1 MLENNILKKNI
12 LKNFKTSDKN
22 AVYAIGSKV
31 NLNDKSLE
39 YNKLVDDLL
48 NNDIVLKM
56 KNYIQ
61 HGNTTCYQH
70 CINVSYY
77 SYKIC
82 KKLRLDIESAARA
95 GLLHDL
101 FLYDWHTNS
110 PKTTFFKQHGF
121 THPQIAYDNAKK
133 YFNINEIEKDMILK
147 HMFPLTLKFPKY
159 KETFVIILVDKWCTM
174 KEFFDGLYNK
184 Y

>member
-31 NLNDKSLE
+31 NLNDRSLE

-70 CINVSYY
+70 CNIKHLY
-77 SYKIC
+77 SV
-82 KKLRLDIESAARA
+82 
-95 GLLHDL
+95 
-101 FLYDWHTNS
+101 
-110 PKTTFFKQHGF
+110 
-121 THPQIAYDNAKK
+121 DNK
-133 YFNINEIEKDMILK
+133 
-147 HMFPLTLKFPKY
+147 
-159 KETFVIILVDKWCTM
+159 
-174 KEFFDGLYNK
+174 
-184 Y
+184 